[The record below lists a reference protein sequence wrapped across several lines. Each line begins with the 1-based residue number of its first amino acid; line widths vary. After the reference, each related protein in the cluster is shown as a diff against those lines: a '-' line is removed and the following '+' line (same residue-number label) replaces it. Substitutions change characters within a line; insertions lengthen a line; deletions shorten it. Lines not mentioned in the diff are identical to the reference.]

1 MESTMAQSASAPPD
15 SSDATE
21 DVSDPTRF
29 PPVGIAEITQLAELA
44 EDLLERARNVALEP
58 SRVKKLRKWNA
69 AEVAALLGLS
79 DDSFRRR
86 LKKTPDIPQGET
98 VNGRRLFTLEDI
110 HNLQTVLGLRPRR
123 ESTDKSIVL
132 ALANFKGGVA
142 KTTSSVHLAQYLC
155 LRGYRVLLIDLD
167 AQASLTQLFGILPHT
182 EVPESQTALPYFEGE
197 RLGSENWTGTL
208 RSAIRKT
215 HWHDLDLLASN
226 LAFYGA
232 EFSIASRLAREEGFN
247 FFTVLANGLETVKH
261 DYDVVIMDTAPSLS
275 FVNSNALYAVDGI
288 VITMPPAMMDLQSAG
303 LFFRWLVEL
312 VDLFNRVG
320 PEKVYD
326 FLAIL
331 MTKMKAN
338 DDVHETISNWIRTRF
353 PKFTISA
360 PMLETKVLQKIGP
373 EILTAY
379 EVQNYE
385 GDSRTFERA
394 IQAMNL
400 VNSEIEGAIQ
410 NVWRRARQGKGESA
424 RSAQP

>member
-1 MESTMAQSASAPPD
+1 MAETPAPIRD
-15 SSDATE
+15 SLPQAD
-21 DVSDPTRF
+21 DISDPTRF

-58 SRVKKLRKWNA
+58 NRVKELRKWNA

-79 DDSFRRR
+79 DDTFRRR
-86 LKKTPDIPQGET
+86 LKKTPEIPQGET
-98 VNGRRLFTLEDI
+98 INGRRLFTLEDI
-110 HNLQTVLGLRPRR
+110 HNLQTVLGLKPRR
-123 ESTDKSIVL
+123 DPATDKPLVL

-197 RLGSENWTGTL
+197 HLGSDNWTGTL

-232 EFSIASRLAREEGFN
+232 EFSIASRLANEEGFN

-261 DYDVVIMDTAPSLS
+261 DYDVVIMDTAPALS
-275 FVNSNALYAVDGI
+275 FVNSNALFAVDAI

-331 MTKMKAN
+331 MTRMKAN
-338 DDVHETISNWIRTRF
+338 DDVHQTISNWIRTRF
-353 PKFTISA
+353 PKFTISG
-360 PMLETKVLQKIGP
+360 PMLETAVLQKIGP
-373 EILTAY
+373 DILTAY
-379 EVQNYE
+379 EVKSYE

-394 IQAMNL
+394 MQAMNL
-400 VNSEIEGAIQ
+400 VNAEIEGAIQ
-410 NVWRRARQGKGESA
+410 NVWRRARQAKSGDSA
-424 RSAQP
+424 RRATAS

>member
-1 MESTMAQSASAPPD
+1 MESTMAQNASALAD
-15 SSDATE
+15 SSDAIE

-79 DDSFRRR
+79 DDTFRRR

-123 ESTDKSIVL
+123 ESTDKSLVL

-379 EVQNYE
+379 EVQTYE

-394 IQAMNL
+394 IQAMNV
-400 VNSEIEGAIQ
+400 VNAEIEGAIQ
-410 NVWRRARQGKGESA
+410 NVWRRARQGKGDNA
-424 RSAQP
+424 RVTQP

>member
-1 MESTMAQSASAPPD
+1 METPMAEEVDTARESSAAGD
-15 SSDATE
+15 DAG
-21 DVSDPTRF
+21 DPTRF
-29 PPVGIAEITQLAELA
+29 PPVGLAEISTLAELA

-58 SRVKKLRKWNA
+58 SRVKQLRKWNA

-86 LKKTPDIPQGET
+86 LKKSPEIPQGEA
-98 VNGRRLFTLEDI
+98 VGGRRLFTLEDI
-110 HNLQTVLGLRPRR
+110 HNLQTALGLRPRR
-123 ESTDKSIVL
+123 DPALDKPIVL

-155 LRGYRVLLIDLD
+155 LKGYRVLLIDLD
-167 AQASLTQLFGILPHT
+167 AQASLTQLFGILPHS

-197 RLGSENWTGTL
+197 RLNQENWTGTL

-232 EFSIASRLAREEGFN
+232 EFSIASRVANEEGFN
-247 FFTVLANGLETVKH
+247 FFTILANGLETVKN

-303 LFFRWLVEL
+303 LFFRWLQEL
-312 VDLFNRVG
+312 VSLFNRVG
-320 PEKVYD
+320 PDKVYD

-331 MTKMKAN
+331 MTKMRAK

-360 PMLETKVLQKIGP
+360 PMVETKVLQKIGP

-385 GDSRTFERA
+385 GDTRTFERA
-394 IQAMNL
+394 IQAMNA
-400 VNSEIEGAIQ
+400 VNAEIEGAIQ
-410 NVWRRARQGKGESA
+410 NVWRRARPRA
-424 RSAQP
+424 IP

>member
-1 MESTMAQSASAPPD
+1 MAQSASALRD

-110 HNLQTVLGLRPRR
+110 HNLQTILGLRPRR
-123 ESTDKSIVL
+123 ESSDKSIVL

-379 EVQNYE
+379 EVQTYE

-394 IQAMNL
+394 IQAMNV
-400 VNSEIEGAIQ
+400 VNAEIEGAIQ
-410 NVWRRARQGKGESA
+410 NVWRRARQGKGEGA
-424 RSAQP
+424 RAAQS

>member
-1 MESTMAQSASAPPD
+1 MAQSASALPD
-15 SSDATE
+15 SSDAIE
-21 DVSDPTRF
+21 DISDPTRF
-29 PPVGIAEITQLAELA
+29 PAVGIAEITQLAELA

-379 EVQNYE
+379 EVQTYE

-394 IQAMNL
+394 IQAMNV
-400 VNSEIEGAIQ
+400 VNAEIEGAIQ

-424 RSAQP
+424 RAAQS

>member
-1 MESTMAQSASAPPD
+1 VLPD

-123 ESTDKSIVL
+123 ESSDKSIVL

-379 EVQNYE
+379 EVQTYE

-394 IQAMNL
+394 IQAMNV
-400 VNSEIEGAIQ
+400 VNAEIEGAIQ
-410 NVWRRARQGKGESA
+410 NVWRRARQGKGEGA
-424 RSAQP
+424 RAAQS

>member
-1 MESTMAQSASAPPD
+1 MAQSPSALPD
-15 SSDATE
+15 SSDMTE

-29 PPVGIAEITQLAELA
+29 PAVGIAEITQLAELA

-312 VDLFNRVG
+312 VELFNRVG

-379 EVQNYE
+379 EVQTYE

-394 IQAMNL
+394 IQAMNV
-400 VNSEIEGAIQ
+400 VNAEIEGAIQ
-410 NVWRRARQGKGESA
+410 NVWRRARQGKGEGA

>member
-1 MESTMAQSASAPPD
+1 MVA
-15 SSDATE
+15 ATE
-21 DVSDPTRF
+21 PLRDSVDSTESAGDPARF
-29 PPVGIAEITQLAELA
+29 PPVGIAELAQLADLA

-58 SRVKKLRKWNA
+58 GIVKQLRKWNA

-86 LKKTPDIPQGET
+86 LKKSPDIPQGET
-98 VNGRRLFTLEDI
+98 INGRRLFSLEDI
-110 HNLQTVLGLRPRR
+110 HNLQSALGLRPRR
-123 ESTDKSIVL
+123 DPSIDKPLVL
-132 ALANFKGGVA
+132 AVANFKGGVA

-155 LRGYRVLLIDLD
+155 LRGYRVLLVDLD
-167 AQASLTQLFGILPHT
+167 AQASLTQLFGILPHS
-182 EVPESQTALPYFEGE
+182 EVHETQTALPYFEGE
-197 RLGSENWTGTL
+197 RLGPENWTGTL

-232 EFSIASRLAREEGFN
+232 EFSIASRLVNEEGFN
-247 FFTVLANGLETVKH
+247 FFTVLANGLETVKY
-261 DYDVVIMDTAPSLS
+261 DYDIVIMDTAPSLS
-275 FVNSNALYAVDGI
+275 FVNSNALFAVDGI

-312 VDLFNRVG
+312 VELFNRVG

-353 PKFTISA
+353 PKFTISS

-385 GDSRTFERA
+385 GDTRTFDRA
-394 IQAMNL
+394 IQAMNA
-400 VNSEIEGAIQ
+400 VNAEIEGAIQ
-410 NVWRRARQGKGESA
+410 NVWRRGRQNAVAGPS
-424 RSAQP
+424 S

>member
-1 MESTMAQSASAPPD
+1 MAQSASALRD

-123 ESTDKSIVL
+123 ESSDKSIVL

-379 EVQNYE
+379 EVQTYE

-394 IQAMNL
+394 IQAMNV
-400 VNSEIEGAIQ
+400 VNAEIEGAIQ
-410 NVWRRARQGKGESA
+410 NVWRRARQGKGEGA
-424 RSAQP
+424 RAAQS

>member
-1 MESTMAQSASAPPD
+1 MESTMAEIADITRD
-15 SSDATE
+15 SVDLSEADA
-21 DVSDPTRF
+21 DPNRF
-29 PPVGIAEITQLAELA
+29 PPVGIAEISQLADLA

-58 SRVKKLRKWNA
+58 SRIKQLRKWNA

-86 LKKTPDIPQGET
+86 LKRSPDVPQGET

-110 HNLQTVLGLRPRR
+110 HNLQSALGLRPRR
-123 ESTDKSIVL
+123 DPTVDKPIVL

-167 AQASLTQLFGILPHT
+167 AQASLTQLFGILPHS
-182 EVPESQTALPYFEGE
+182 EVPESQTALPYFEGA

-208 RSAIRKT
+208 KSAIRKT

-232 EFSIASRLAREEGFN
+232 EFSIASRLANEEGFN
-247 FFTVLANGLETVKH
+247 FFTVLANGLETVKYE
-261 DYDVVIMDTAPSLS
+261 YDVVIMDTAPSLS

-288 VITMPPAMMDLQSAG
+288 IITMPPAMMDLQSAG

-331 MTKMKAN
+331 MTKMKAK

-360 PMLETKVLQKIGP
+360 PMLETKVLTKIGP

-379 EVQNYE
+379 EVQTYE
-385 GDSRTFERA
+385 GDTRTFERA
-394 IQAMNL
+394 IQAMNT
-400 VNSEIEGAIQ
+400 VNAEIEGAIQ
-410 NVWRRARQGKGESA
+410 NVWRRGRQTAGRVGQS
-424 RSAQP
+424 

>member
-1 MESTMAQSASAPPD
+1 MAETPAPSRD
-15 SSDATE
+15 SLPQAD
-21 DVSDPTRF
+21 DISDPTRF

-58 SRVKKLRKWNA
+58 NRVKELRKWNA

-79 DDSFRRR
+79 DDTFRRR
-86 LKKTPDIPQGET
+86 LKKTPEIPQGET
-98 VNGRRLFTLEDI
+98 INGRRLFTLEDI
-110 HNLQTVLGLRPRR
+110 HNLQTVLGLKPRR
-123 ESTDKSIVL
+123 DPATDKPLVL

-197 RLGSENWTGTL
+197 HLGSDNWTGTL

-232 EFSIASRLAREEGFN
+232 EFSIASRLANEEGFN

-261 DYDVVIMDTAPSLS
+261 DYDVVIMDTAPALS
-275 FVNSNALYAVDGI
+275 FVNSNALFAVDAI

-331 MTKMKAN
+331 MTRMKAN
-338 DDVHETISNWIRTRF
+338 DDVHQTISNWIRTRF
-353 PKFTISA
+353 PKFTISG
-360 PMLETKVLQKIGP
+360 PMLETAVLQKIGP
-373 EILTAY
+373 DILTAY
-379 EVQNYE
+379 EVKSYE

-394 IQAMNL
+394 MQAMNL
-400 VNSEIEGAIQ
+400 VNAEIEGAIQ
-410 NVWRRARQGKGESA
+410 NVWRRARQAKLGDAA
-424 RSAQP
+424 RRATAS

>member
-1 MESTMAQSASAPPD
+1 MAQRASVLPD

-123 ESTDKSIVL
+123 DSTDKSIVL

-379 EVQNYE
+379 EVQTYE

-394 IQAMNL
+394 IQAMNV
-400 VNSEIEGAIQ
+400 VNAEIEGAIQ
-410 NVWRRARQGKGESA
+410 NVWRRARQGKGEGA
-424 RSAQP
+424 RAAQP

>member
-1 MESTMAQSASAPPD
+1 MAQSASALND

-29 PPVGIAEITQLAELA
+29 PAVGIAEITQLAELA

-379 EVQNYE
+379 EVQTYE

-394 IQAMNL
+394 IQAMNV
-400 VNSEIEGAIQ
+400 VNAEIEGAIQ

-424 RSAQP
+424 RAAQS

>member
-1 MESTMAQSASAPPD
+1 MESTMAQSTSALPD

-123 ESTDKSIVL
+123 ESSDKSIVL

-379 EVQNYE
+379 EVQTYE

-394 IQAMNL
+394 IQAMNV
-400 VNSEIEGAIQ
+400 VNAEIEGAIQ
-410 NVWRRARQGKGESA
+410 NVWRRARQGKGEGA
-424 RSAQP
+424 RAAQS

>member
-1 MESTMAQSASAPPD
+1 MAHAAAAT
-15 SSDATE
+15 SDLNAQPE

-29 PPVGIAEITQLAELA
+29 PPVGLAEITQLAELA

-58 SRVKKLRKWNA
+58 SRVKELRKWNA

-86 LKKTPDIPQGET
+86 LKKTSDIPQGEII
-98 VNGRRLFTLEDI
+98 NGRRLFTLEEI
-110 HNLQTVLGLRPRR
+110 HNLQAVLGVRPRR
-123 ESTDKSIVL
+123 DPALDKSIVL

-155 LRGYRVLLIDLD
+155 LHGYRVLLIDLD

-182 EVPESQTALPYFEGE
+182 EVDETQTALPYFEGE

-215 HWHDLDLLASN
+215 HWHDLDLLCSN

-232 EFSIASRLAREEGFN
+232 EFSIASRLANEDDFN
-247 FFTVLANGLETVKH
+247 FYTVLANGLDTVKH

-275 FVNSNALYAVDGI
+275 FVNSNALFAVDGI

-303 LFFRWLVEL
+303 LFFRWLAEL
-312 VDLFNRVG
+312 VALFNRVG
-320 PEKVYD
+320 PADKVYD

-331 MTKMKAN
+331 MTKMKVN

-353 PKFTISA
+353 PRFTISA
-360 PMLETKVLQKIGP
+360 PMVETKVLQKIGP

-379 EVQNYE
+379 EVQSYE

-400 VNSEIEGAIQ
+400 VNREIEGAIQ
-410 NVWRRARQGKGESA
+410 NVWRRARQAKGDP
-424 RSAQP
+424 AQATR

>member
-1 MESTMAQSASAPPD
+1 MESTMAQNASALAD
-15 SSDATE
+15 SSDAIE

-79 DDSFRRR
+79 DDTFRRR

-123 ESTDKSIVL
+123 ESTDKSLVL

-197 RLGSENWTGTL
+197 RLGSETWTGTL

-379 EVQNYE
+379 EVQTYE

-394 IQAMNL
+394 IQAMNV
-400 VNSEIEGAIQ
+400 VNAEIEGAIQ
-410 NVWRRARQGKGESA
+410 NVWRRARQGKGDNA
-424 RSAQP
+424 RVTQP

>member
-1 MESTMAQSASAPPD
+1 MAEPATQIRDSATQA
-15 SSDATE
+15 E
-21 DVSDPTRF
+21 DVSDPNRF

-58 SRVKKLRKWNA
+58 SRVKELRKWNA

-86 LKKTPDIPQGET
+86 LKKAPDFPQGET
-98 VNGRRLFTLEDI
+98 INGRRLFTLEDI
-110 HNLQTVLGLRPRR
+110 HNLQSVLGLRPRR
-123 ESTDKSIVL
+123 DPAIDKSIVL

-155 LRGYRVLLIDLD
+155 LHGYRVLLIDLD

-182 EVPESQTALPYFEGE
+182 EVPETQTALPYFEGE

-232 EFSIASRLAREEGFN
+232 EFSIASRLANEEGFN

-331 MTKMKAN
+331 MTRMKAN
-338 DDVHETISNWIRTRF
+338 DDVHQTISNWIRTRF
-353 PKFTISA
+353 PKFTISG
-360 PMLETKVLQKIGP
+360 PMLETAVLQKIGP
-373 EILTAY
+373 DILTAY
-379 EVQNYE
+379 EVKSYE
-385 GDSRTFERA
+385 GDSRTFDRA
-394 IQAMNL
+394 MQAMNL
-400 VNSEIEGAIQ
+400 VNAEIEGAIQ
-410 NVWRRARQGKGESA
+410 NVWRRARQAKGEPA
-424 RSAQP
+424 HRTAAT

>member
-1 MESTMAQSASAPPD
+1 MAEAAAPIRD
-15 SSDATE
+15 SVPQTE

-29 PPVGIAEITQLAELA
+29 PPVGLAEITQLAELA

-58 SRVKKLRKWNA
+58 SRVKELRKWNA

-86 LKKTPDIPQGET
+86 LKKTPDFPQGET
-98 VNGRRLFTLEDI
+98 INGRRLFTLEDI
-110 HNLQTVLGLRPRR
+110 HNLQAVLGLRPRR
-123 ESTDKSIVL
+123 DPAIDKSIVL

-142 KTTSSVHLAQYLC
+142 KTTTSVHLAQYLC

-182 EVPESQTALPYFEGE
+182 EVPETQTALPYFEGE

-247 FFTVLANGLETVKH
+247 FFTVLANGLDTVKQ

-275 FVNSNALYAVDGI
+275 FVNSNALFAVDGI

-303 LFFRWLVEL
+303 LFFRWLAEL

-326 FLAIL
+326 FVAIL
-331 MTKMKAN
+331 MTKVKLN

-353 PKFTISA
+353 PRFTISA

-379 EVQNYE
+379 EVQSYE

-400 VNSEIEGAIQ
+400 VNAEIEGAIQ
-410 NVWRRARQGKGESA
+410 NVWRRARQAKGEP
-424 RSAQP
+424 AQRPASRE

>member
-1 MESTMAQSASAPPD
+1 MAQSASALPD
-15 SSDATE
+15 SSDAIE
-21 DVSDPTRF
+21 DISDPTRF
-29 PPVGIAEITQLAELA
+29 PAVGIAEITQLAELA

-86 LKKTPDIPQGET
+86 LKKTADIPQGET

-379 EVQNYE
+379 EVQTYE

-394 IQAMNL
+394 IQAMNV
-400 VNSEIEGAIQ
+400 VNAEIEGAIQ
-410 NVWRRARQGKGESA
+410 NVWRRARQGKGDSA
-424 RSAQP
+424 RAAQS

>member
-123 ESTDKSIVL
+123 ESSDKSIVL

-379 EVQNYE
+379 EVQTYE

-394 IQAMNL
+394 IQAMNV
-400 VNSEIEGAIQ
+400 VNAEIEGAIQ
-410 NVWRRARQGKGESA
+410 NVWRRARQGKGEGA
-424 RSAQP
+424 RAAQS